1 MVFEARA
8 IWIIATGVIR
18 QHGIHALAVAK
29 SHAADALAQGDIGT
43 YEEWRAVHFATETL
57 LTPNPRDGERV
68 H

>member
-18 QHGIHALAVAK
+18 QHGTHAAAVAK
-29 SHAADALAQGDIGT
+29 SRAADALAQGDIGA
-43 YEEWRAVHFATETL
+43 YEEWRAVHDATETL
-57 LTPNPRDGERV
+57 LTSNPRRGESV